1 MANKSNIV
9 KGKQPWYHIFNTPII
24 SSIVGSLIVL
34 GLTVLIAYF
43 DIRGDIKYV
52 RANIDSLICQSK
64 HYNSQ
69 IKELIEN
76 YIIKEDGTE
85 LEVGVSSE
93 LDQNTV
99 SVFKGN
105 KSGLKFSDAI
115 KLTNTVHM
123 LNPSVKL
130 IVGHE
135 RDKKDSDSQADIFI
149 SKEAAEQLGVK
160 NYKKTGIFK
169 VLLKKLL
176 KEQNS

>member
-1 MANKSNIV
+1 M
-9 KGKQPWYHIFNTPII
+9 
-24 SSIVGSLIVL
+24 
-34 GLTVLIAYF
+34 
-43 DIRGDIKYV
+43 
-52 RANIDSLICQSK
+52 
-64 HYNSQ
+64 
-69 IKELIEN
+69 
-76 YIIKEDGTE
+76 
-85 LEVGVSSE
+85 GVSSE